1 MPDQIPPVSTQGQND
16 WPAMLHDLE
25 KRVEVLSDAL
35 EGVKLSMHRLVL
47 AEPWVEEAISS
58 HAAEQ
63 PSPIVQASL
72 PDADQA
78 AAYEREAAREVP
90 ELASYDLDEPTTQYP
105 TDQYP
110 TDGPVEYNADARE
123 AARQAVEDVKAQ
135 TAFGGW
141 RDETADYVTE
151 DKPDV
156 SWVTVPDEGYVPE
169 PLPTFDEVSPDTSVS
184 DEDAREAVRRAVE
197 QAKAELSAS
206 AMPATEPFD
215 DDEAVREAVRR
226 TVEQAKGGL
235 GFGWGSAMPNT
246 PPTDDPPREEFGA
259 SVAGPMADLDEPQQ
273 FEEPASTGDDEEAA
287 REAVRLAV
295 EQAKAEMATAGQV
308 PGSEPLDDE
317 EAAREAVR
325 KAVMQARTEMAT
337 TGSLSEDIPEPVEKA
352 PAFVV
357 PPPHRAERV
366 HPPTITIEDPEGRV
380 ELARVY
386 NLLKYLDCAA
396 NSSLL
401 NYSSRQVS
409 VQLSDSN
416 HAPDGDNVGDAVR
429 EVFERE
435 NDVSV
440 DGLNLIVK
448 LGDDYIKAA

>member
-1 MPDQIPPVSTQGQND
+1 MPDHIEPVSMTQGQND

-35 EGVKLSMHRLVL
+35 EGVKLSMRRLVL
-47 AEPWVEEAISS
+47 AEPWVEDAITS
-58 HAAEQ
+58 HVAEQ
-63 PSPIVQASL
+63 PSPMAPYGL
-72 PDADQA
+72 PAPEQPAPNEATA
-78 AAYEREAAREVP
+78 ANGGP
-90 ELASYDLDEPTTQYP
+90 EFASYHFEEPVAQLAA
-105 TDQYP
+105 DA
-110 TDGPVEYNADARE
+110 PVEYNADARE
-123 AARQAVEDVKAQ
+123 AVRQAVEDAKAQ
-135 TAFGGW
+135 MVSDGW

-151 DKPDV
+151 DKPEV
-156 SWVTVPDEGYVPE
+156 SWVTVPDDGSPPE
-169 PLPTFDEVSPDTSVS
+169 PLSTFDEVPDTSAD

-197 QAKAELSAS
+197 QAKAELNTSAV
-206 AMPATEPFD
+206 PAAAPVDE
-215 DDEAVREAVRR
+215 DEAAREAVRR

-235 GFGWGSAMPNT
+235 GFGWGAAMPTT
-246 PPTDDPPREEFGA
+246 PPDEQPHEAFHPSAPEP
-259 SVAGPMADLDEPQQ
+259 VAHVSEPQQ
-273 FEEPASTGDDEEAA
+273 AEEPAAAVDDEEAA

-337 TGSLSEDIPEPVEKA
+337 TGSLSEDIPEPVAKA

-357 PPPHRAERV
+357 PPPHRPERV

-409 VQLSDSN
+409 VQLSDSK
-416 HAPDGDNVGDAVR
+416 HAPAGENVGEAVR

-435 NDVSV
+435 NNVSV
-440 DGLNLIVK
+440 DGLNVIVK

>member
-1 MPDQIPPVSTQGQND
+1 MPDQIEPITPHEGQTD

-35 EGVKLSMHRLVL
+35 EGVKLSMRRLAL
-47 AEPWVEEAISS
+47 AEPWLEEA
-58 HAAEQ
+58 
-63 PSPIVQASL
+63 PTP
-72 PDADQA
+72 QA
-78 AAYEREAAREVP
+78 APPPETAPVDMAEATQFYAFEP
-90 ELASYDLDEPTTQYP
+90 APSYHFDEPGSAFDEPAVVQY
-105 TDQYP
+105 D
-110 TDGPVEYNADARE
+110 DDARE
-123 AARQAVEDVKAQ
+123 AVRRAVEDAKTPMTPGA
-135 TAFGGW
+135 W

-151 DKPDV
+151 DKPEV
-156 SWVTVPDEGYVPE
+156 SWVTVPDDGSAPE
-169 PLPTFDEVSPDTSVS
+169 PLPTFDDVRNAAAN

-206 AMPATEPFD
+206 TRYPAAADE
-215 DDEAVREAVRR
+215 DEATREAVRR

-235 GFGWGSAMPNT
+235 GFGWGSAMPGT
-246 PPTDDPPREEFGA
+246 PQDDEIRDQASHSYFVEEAVDASEPRA
-259 SVAGPMADLDEPQQ
+259 
-273 FEEPASTGDDEEAA
+273 EEPAAPVDDEEAA
-287 REAVRLAV
+287 REAVRQAV
-295 EQAKAEMATAGQV
+295 EQAKAEMARAGQV

-337 TGSLSEDIPEPVEKA
+337 TGSLSEDVPEPVVVA

-386 NLLKYLDCAA
+386 NLLKVLDCAA

-409 VQLSDSN
+409 VQLSDN
-416 HAPDGDNVGDAVR
+416 KHAPDGDNVGEAVR
-429 EVFERE
+429 DVFERE
-435 NDVSV
+435 NNVSV
-440 DGLNLIVK
+440 DGLNVIVK
-448 LGDDYIKAA
+448 LGDDYVNAA